1 VGNEIADPVVTASS
15 FHPGR
20 SARNHLRVVATSAGL
35 PLARADEVL
44 VQVGLATVARRHPT
58 TVIPVGLLPPGYGD
72 KSARLEAPR
81 LPRSPWNFGGGPM
94 LDQAASSLVGVT
106 AVAMVW
112 SRATRSA
119 GRCR

>member
-1 VGNEIADPVVTASS
+1 MTPHNWHNFLRCYGQAGTLASRSLVRAGPGVFVTEGVVVPVGRPETMSRAVVTTA
-15 FHPGR
+15 
-20 SARNHLRVVATSAGL
+20 
-35 PLARADEVL
+35 EW
-44 VQVGLATVARRHPT
+44 
-58 TVIPVGLLPPGYGD
+58 
-72 KSARLEAPR
+72 ARLS
-81 LPRSPWNFGGGPM
+81 RSPWNFGGGPM